1 MIKQISSCVSFVCT
15 YRILALKRLH
25 MDERVFFPKNF
36 TPNSN
41 ALIWIGARFA
51 LIVYYITR
59 GYYFVSCACLRAANV
74 FFATSNQEFRRARA
88 LLSMVRVN
96 KSLLPQ
102 AILRLLNYIALLPH
116 IVLEFWR
123 WRFQLPDSS
132 DNNLK
137 ESTVHTLIRS
147 CAIMVG
153 KFGIPRD
160 HFRVA
165 WSSK

>member
-1 MIKQISSCVSFVCT
+1 MINQISSCVSFVCT
-15 YRILALKRLH
+15 YRILVLKRLH

-41 ALIWIGARFA
+41 AFIWIGAFRA
-51 LIVYYITR
+51 YCILTR
-59 GYYFVSCACLRAANV
+59 GYYFVSCACLRTAKL
-74 FFATSNQEFRRARA
+74 FFATLNQEFRRARA

-132 DNNLK
+132 DYNLK
-137 ESTVHTLIRS
+137 ESTLSFGRVHYWLANLGFLETLS
-147 CAIMVG
+147 VL
-153 KFGIPRD
+153 
-160 HFRVA
+160 HFI
-165 WSSK
+165 K